1 LALGLLVAS
10 TGQAAQLAYDA
21 TLKVDVLDDFFR
33 MEASASG
40 VVEVDDATG
49 AFALPAGRF
58 RVETSSVFDE
68 TTPHDIIPENV
79 QGVNVLFDSDAGDFG
94 PSTLDGGYGGTM
106 GTLGSFDF
114 YGDDPVPFVM
124 PMILD
129 SLGQG
134 GRDSTSILGGLIVTT
149 VVGEAYRTG
158 IATVDDVVVGG
169 IEGQSI
175 SRTGFDARAADWTG
189 ALLMVAPARAT
200 IDGGAL
206 FGTDVPIFASLDITF
221 TAAPI
226 QGETKTEIQLKF
238 NKPSKDK
245 IQVKVKDWTLPAG
258 LVPTDVTVNVG
269 GAEFTGTLDAKGK
282 YKSPDG
288 RDSILLK
295 QSKKTQL
302 WELTLKRKNDDF
314 AADLADEACTNAD
327 NPKPGLP
334 VTVPLTIEVNG
345 VAYRQDVDLVYRS
358 KLGKKGLHPPHE
370 CRESELV
377 RRQDL

>member
-10 TGQAAQLAYDA
+10 TGQAAQLAYEA
-21 TLKVDVLDDFFR
+21 TLKVDVLDDLFP

-40 VVEVDDATG
+40 IVEVDDGTG

-58 RVETSSVFDE
+58 HVETIAVFDE

-79 QGVNVLFDSDAGDFG
+79 QGVDVLFDSDAGDFG

-114 YGDDPVPFVM
+114 YGDDPVPFVL

-134 GRDSTSILGGLIVTT
+134 GSDSASILDGLIVTT

-158 IATVDDVVVGG
+158 IATVDNVVVGG

-175 SRTGFDARAADWTG
+175 SRMGFDDRAADWTG
-189 ALLMVAPARAT
+189 TLLMVAPARAT

-226 QGETKTEIQLKF
+226 QGETKTKVQLKF
-238 NKPSKDK
+238 NEPSKDK
-245 IQVKVKDWTLPAG
+245 IDVRVKKWALPLG

-269 GAEFTGTLDAKGK
+269 GAECTGTLDAEGK
-282 YKSPDG
+282 FESPDR
-288 RDSILLK
+288 RDSITMK

-302 WELTLKRKNDDF
+302 WQITVKRRSHNF
-314 AADLADEACTNAD
+314 SADLADEGLTDAD

-334 VTVPLTIEVNG
+334 VTVPVTIEVG
-345 VAYRQDVDLVYRS
+345 GDRYGQDVGLVYES
-358 KLGKKGLHPPHE
+358 KLGKRGTAK
-370 CRESELV
+370 
-377 RRQDL
+377 